1 MCEEDVYFMELVR
14 YIHLNPL
21 RAKLGRKQRVLGDER
36 ILGSG
41 EFVERITKEA
51 DDRVKYQLSGHE
63 RRQKADS
70 HITIICQREG
80 INLEEL
86 KSGSRRGE
94 VSRIR
99 SKLALWL
106 VEDCGIPLAE
116 AGRQLGVSTSAVSK
130 IIRRRKSNSI

>member
-1 MCEEDVYFMELVR
+1 M
-14 YIHLNPL
+14 
-21 RAKLGRKQRVLGDER
+21 GDER

-70 HITIICQREG
+70 HIKMICQREG

-99 SKLALWL
+99 SKLGLWL

-116 AGRQLGVSTSAVSK
+116 ADRQLGVSTSAVSK